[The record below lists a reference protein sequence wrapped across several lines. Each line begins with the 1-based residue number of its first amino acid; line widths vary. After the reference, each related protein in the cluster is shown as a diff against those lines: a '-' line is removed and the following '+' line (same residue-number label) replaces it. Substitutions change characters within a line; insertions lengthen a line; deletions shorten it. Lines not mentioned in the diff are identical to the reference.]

1 MKVGK
6 AFLTAYLLLFIVAT
20 VAANSPTYAA
30 TVNPP
35 VISAVVEIQGNYT
48 ATAAFSYNYP
58 LATSTIDQNYVLS
71 SDQVSAENTKPS
83 DVITSSSVTRLYSNS
98 FAGGLSTGTS
108 SIRSVWQTVM
118 VTPETANTQ
127 LSTKKD
133 LTAETFYT
141 LEDLYTQLNRSLLAV
156 GKTAAD
162 ADITKITLEITLD
175 KASVDYL
182 FTQAKNSDSFTSIAE
197 QDPTNQAKIA
207 VALDPIWDNYLLDMV
222 YAKINLTDYAAGWD
236 IGEEI
241 ANVTTSVTDND
252 VDGLVKYG
260 SMRNALFGYIGAII
274 ADDNVINPSP
284 KLMPNNPPVSED
296 SYFVGFVDAG
306 TYYVVDFNLF
316 GDFVSS
322 NKLIQGMGLA
332 LSQIFPSVLINNQ
345 QAFPFW
351 VHLLVSAII
360 ATVVALLYVAVK
372 GVKSK
377 KLKKQL
383 FVKVWLIAFAITM
396 LIMVISFPMI
406 LSFTV

>member
-1 MKVGK
+1 M
-6 AFLTAYLLLFIVAT
+6 LTA
-20 VAANSPTYAA
+20 AAIGFFSPVRAA
-30 TVNPP
+30 TVSPP
-35 VISAVVEIQGNYT
+35 VVSAVVEIQGNYT

-58 LATSTIDQNYVLS
+58 LTTSTVDQNYVLS
-71 SDQVSAENTKPS
+71 SDRITAENTKPS
-83 DVITSSSVTRLYSNS
+83 DVIDSSSVTRLYSNS

-108 SIRSVWQTVM
+108 SVRSVWQTVM

-127 LSTKKD
+127 LNTKKD

-162 ADITKITLEITLD
+162 ADISKIILKITLD
-175 KASVDYL
+175 KSSVDYL
-182 FTQAKNSDSFTSIAE
+182 FTQAKHSDSFTTIAE

-222 YAKINLTDYAAGWD
+222 YAKVNLTDYAAGWD

-241 ANVTTSVTDND
+241 ANVTTSVADND

-260 SMRNALFGYIGAII
+260 SMRNALFGYVGAII
-274 ADDNVINPSP
+274 ADDSVINPSP
-284 KLMPNNPPVSED
+284 KLMPNHPPVTD
-296 SYFVGFVDAG
+296 DNYFVGLVDAG

-322 NKLIQGMGLA
+322 NKLIQGMGVA

-360 ATVVALLYVAVK
+360 ATAVAAIYVAVK

-377 KLKKQL
+377 KLRKEL
-383 FVKVWLIAFAITM
+383 FVKVWLIAFGVTM
-396 LIMVISFPMI
+396 IIMVISFPMI